1 MEKEFSKETKQKVAS
16 QIINML
22 TEDILCESG
31 TEPFVGWCEDG
42 EVFDWDED
50 CIALMKKVADIVDSL
65 SWELDLDK
73 ELKFA

>member
-1 MEKEFSKETKQKVAS
+1 MEFFSKETKQKVAE

-22 TEDILCESG
+22 QNNVMLDCG

-50 CIALMKKVADIVDSL
+50 CIALMNKVAKIVDYL
-65 SWELDLDK
+65 SYELDLDAN
-73 ELKFA
+73 KFA

>member
-1 MEKEFSKETKQKVAS
+1 MEFFSKETKQRVAE

-22 TEDILCESG
+22 QNNVMFDCG

-50 CIALMKKVADIVDSL
+50 CIALMNKVAKIVDAL
-65 SWELDLDK
+65 SYVLDLDANRF
-73 ELKFA
+73 E